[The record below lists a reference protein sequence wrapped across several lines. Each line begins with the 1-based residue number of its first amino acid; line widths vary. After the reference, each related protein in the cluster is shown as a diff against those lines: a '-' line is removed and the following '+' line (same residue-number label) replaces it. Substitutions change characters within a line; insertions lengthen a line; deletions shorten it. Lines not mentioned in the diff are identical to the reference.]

1 MAEEDAHA
9 SRVARVLEELPA
21 PTAWPMLLAFGV
33 VLAAFGIITS
43 GVFFF
48 AGLVIAVLSLASWMR
63 LLVQEG
69 RQAARHEGDGKSH
82 DSMNGGEGPFRAN
95 F

>member
-1 MAEEDAHA
+1 MKALAEEEPH
-9 SRVARVLEELPA
+9 SSLVARVLEELPA

-48 AGLVIAVLSLASWMR
+48 AGLVFAALSLAGWMR
-63 LLVQEG
+63 LLVVEG
-69 RQAARHEGDGKSH
+69 RQAATNEGK
-82 DSMNGGEGPFRAN
+82 GESPTP
-95 F
+95 